1 MLSLPMLQKMRT
13 FALRRTPRVCL
24 NHHLIKRSWVQ
35 LMDLISYLSRSHKR
49 DGIISAEIL
58 PSGTK
63 ENRKKMRQ
71 NEGRL
76 VDFIDCTE
84 PNHRPN
90 MQYSPRKDKNDP
102 EGDFKIIRASLS
114 VSESQAIASISIGQ
128 MAFNQSCRGWVTL
141 QGFGSSASQSLGA
154 GPKQS
159 HGGGTAAL
167 VGLEGKR
174 LN

>member
-1 MLSLPMLQKMRT
+1 MLHKLRT
-13 FALRRTPRVCL
+13 FALRRTLRVCL
-24 NHHLIKRSWVQ
+24 NKHLKKRSWVQ
-35 LMDLISYLSRSHKR
+35 LMDLISHLSRSHNR
-49 DGIISAEIL
+49 AGIISAEIL
-58 PSGTK
+58 PSGTE

-76 VDFIDCTE
+76 VDFIDCT
-84 PNHRPN
+84 NHRPD
-90 MQYSPRKDKNDP
+90 MHYSPRKEKDDP

-114 VSESQAIASISIGQ
+114 VSETQAVASISIGQ
-128 MAFNQSCRGWVTL
+128 VAFNQSCRGWVTL
-141 QGFGSSASQSLGA
+141 QGFGSRASQSLGA

-167 VGLEGKR
+167 VGLEGKT